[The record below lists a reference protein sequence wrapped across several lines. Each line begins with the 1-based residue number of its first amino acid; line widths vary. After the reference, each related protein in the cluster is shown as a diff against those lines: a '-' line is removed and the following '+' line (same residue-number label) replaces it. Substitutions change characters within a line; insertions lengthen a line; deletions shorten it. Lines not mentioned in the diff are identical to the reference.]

1 MSRTD
6 LDPALVRRF
15 QETSV
20 PTVVDILDYEFGL
33 RTWLP
38 HTVKPIARA
47 RIAGRAVTVLIVPSP
62 QTDADH
68 LFEAVDACGPG
79 SILVATNGGDTT
91 ISCMGDLVVTALHA
105 RGAEGAVM
113 DGAVRDIDPMI
124 DMGFPI
130 FAASVSPVNFTAKMT
145 VMAHEVPIACGGVPV
160 HPGDVVLAD
169 WDGVVIIP
177 QEHAAAVLEKAL
189 EKESAEQALRERIRS
204 LAPTTPLAQLFA
216 EAEHVYAG
224 TQEPAEG

>member
-1 MSRTD
+1 M
-6 LDPALVRRF
+6 RRF

-20 PTVVDILDYEFGL
+20 PTVVDILDYELGL

-38 HTVKPIARA
+38 HAIKPIFRA
-47 RIAGRAVTVLIVPSP
+47 RIAGRAGTVLIVPSP

-91 ISCMGDLVVTALHA
+91 ISCMGDLVVSALHA

-124 DMGFPI
+124 GMGFPI

-145 VMAHEVPIACGGVPV
+145 VMAHDVPIACGGVPV
-160 HPGDVVLAD
+160 WPGDVVLAD

-189 EKESAEQALRERIRS
+189 EKEAAEQALRERIQR
-204 LAPTTPLAQLFA
+204 LAPSTPLAQLFA

-224 TQEPAEG
+224 TQDHAE